1 MAVVVYYL
9 IPTYPCIEQ
18 VLKKPFFISLYRK
31 LTLAVTLDFVRSIKE
46 PSLEAPS
53 GQLKKLLKD
62 LSSLKDAFTEE
73 FVDELKIPYS
83 SSNSGQKALPIWF
96 PHCPTEIKCQM
107 FKFIRSIKI
116 YYKENYRVNW
126 RVKWRFKYINII

>member
-1 MAVVVYYL
+1 MLYL
-9 IPTYPCIEQ
+9 PELGLLEVTVSVRGARDLQVPTYPCIEQ
-18 VLKKPFFISLYRK
+18 VLKKPIFISLYRK

-62 LSSLKDAFTEE
+62 LSSLKDAFKE

-83 SSNSGQKALPIWF
+83 SSNSGQKALPI
-96 PHCPTEIKCQM
+96 
-107 FKFIRSIKI
+107 
-116 YYKENYRVNW
+116 
-126 RVKWRFKYINII
+126 

>member
-1 MAVVVYYL
+1 MAVVVSTWINPFRDYRKCKRGRGLASPKLSLYR
-9 IPTYPCIEQ
+9 TSTK
-18 VLKKPFFISLYRK
+18 KKPFFISLYRK

-62 LSSLKDAFTEE
+62 LSSLKDAFKE

-96 PHCPTEIKCQM
+96 PHCPTKIKYQM

-116 YYKENYRVNW
+116 Y
-126 RVKWRFKYINII
+126 